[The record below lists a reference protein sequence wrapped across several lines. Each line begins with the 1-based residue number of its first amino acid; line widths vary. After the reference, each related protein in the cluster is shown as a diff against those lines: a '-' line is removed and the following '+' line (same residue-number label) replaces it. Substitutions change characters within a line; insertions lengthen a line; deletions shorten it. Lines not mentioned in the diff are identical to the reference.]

1 MINYNRDMT
10 QIHKRLDRDK
20 QRDLWVKIQN
30 GDEEARNE
38 VIYSCL
44 PMVVD
49 IAKNFRSNNRHV
61 DLEDMV
67 QEGNIALMCAV
78 GKWDVE
84 RASITTV
91 ATWYVRNAL
100 IDMIHDS
107 KYKIKNPLSMSRR
120 ASEELSKI
128 KRCGTNNVKEIS
140 EKTNLKEKRINK
152 LLSVDVRHRID
163 PQDISDTL
171 VCEEEY
177 EEEIRKP
184 CLADLAVLAES
195 SLTNPE
201 KEIFLRWSGIKGKR
215 QGVKNIGEDLNLTRK
230 EIMCHLSSAKRT
242 LRNKAKG
249 LQFYA

>member
-1 MINYNRDMT
+1 MIEYNRDMT
-10 QIHKRLDRDK
+10 QIHKRLDRDE
-20 QRDLWVKIQN
+20 QRALWVKIQD
-30 GDEEARNE
+30 GDDDARNE

-44 PMVVD
+44 PMVID
-49 IAKNFRSNNRHV
+49 IAKRFRANNRHV

-78 GKWDVE
+78 AKWNVE

-91 ATWYVRNAL
+91 ATWYIRNAL
-100 IDMIHDS
+100 IDMIHDA

-128 KRCGTNNVKEIS
+128 KRCGTNNVKNIS
-140 EKTNLKEKRINK
+140 QKTNLKEKRINK

-163 PQDISDTL
+163 PQDISETL
-171 VCEEEY
+171 VCEEDY

-184 CLADLAVLAES
+184 CLADLAVLAEATLKS
-195 SLTNPE
+195 SE
-201 KEIFLRWSGIKGKR
+201 KEIFLRWSGLKGKK
-215 QGVKNIGEDLNLTRK
+215 QGVKKIGEDLNLTRK

-242 LRNKAKG
+242 LRNRAKET
-249 LQFYA
+249 QFYG

>member
-78 GKWDVE
+78 EKWDVE

-107 KYKIKNPLSMSRR
+107 KYKIKNPSGALGVNMFRHSYVTYLYKVKKIN
-120 ASEELSKI
+120 EKQKYELANMMLHDQKTAESTYLYALAK
-128 KRCGTNNVKEIS
+128 NNQ
-140 EKTNLKEKRINK
+140 T
-152 LLSVDVRHRID
+152 ID
-163 PQDISDTL
+163 N
-171 VCEEEY
+171 
-177 EEEIRKP
+177 
-184 CLADLAVLAES
+184 LAEENDE
-195 SLTNPE
+195 LD
-201 KEIFLRWSGIKGKR
+201 
-215 QGVKNIGEDLNLTRK
+215 VAEDL
-230 EIMCHLSSAKRT
+230 
-242 LRNKAKG
+242 
-249 LQFYA
+249 